1 MEMNKKWRFTRI
13 VIVILS
19 ILTAGISIFYP
30 DVYRDKEFVINA
42 WFGNDLLEVVMAI
55 HLYCFGLF

>member
-13 VIVILS
+13 VIGILA